1 MPHASLRDAI
11 VDLERCDDLLRISD
25 EIDPRLVAGEIQ
37 RRAYR
42 AGGPALLFARVK
54 GTDLPMVANLFGT
67 LARAKYLFR
76 DTLDAVA
83 ALVDAKVDP
92 QDLLRR
98 LAPLSRLP
106 KVVRHLVPLP
116 VPRRFAP
123 VLARET
129 TLSALPQLVS
139 WPRDGGPFIT
149 LPLVYS
155 EHPDHPGARR
165 SNLGMYRVQIAGND
179 YVTDREAGLHYQ
191 IHRGIG
197 VHHAAAIERGE
208 RLQVSVHVGGPPA
221 LTLAAIMP
229 LPEGLPEIAF
239 AGALGGR
246 AVRLTHVDDGPAILA
261 DADVCIRGWIGPS
274 ETKPE
279 GPFGDHLGYYSL
291 RHDFPVLHVES
302 VHRRRDAIWS
312 FTTVG
317 RPPQEDTT
325 FGALIHELTA
335 KLVPTV
341 LPGVSQVHAVDA
353 AGVHPLLLAIGS
365 ERYVPYARERRPM
378 ELLTQAN
385 AILGQGQMSLA
396 KVLMIVAREDAPQ
409 LDVHDARA
417 FLRHLLER
425 LDPTCDLHFQVNTTV
440 DTLDYSGTALN
451 RGSKVILAAAGAP
464 RRELATSLPSSLTLP
479 DRFSAPRVCM
489 EGVVTI
495 QAPPFTH
502 AESGRDAERFC
513 HAYEPAVAWRG
524 LPLVVLVDDSEQAS
538 RTLDDLLWTVF
549 TRIDPARDVHGI
561 GAFTVDK
568 GWGCRGSIVLDARR
582 KPHHAPP
589 LEQDPDVVR
598 EVDRLRDRGGPLA
611 RWL

>member
-1 MPHASLRDAI
+1 MRHASLQQA
-11 VDLERCDDLLRISD
+11 VADLERSHDLLRITD
-25 EIDPRLVAGEIQ
+25 EIDPKLVMGEIQ
-37 RRAYR
+37 RRVFR
-42 AGGPALLFARVK
+42 ASGPALLFERVT
-54 GTDLPMVANLFGT
+54 GTDVPMLGNLFGT
-67 LARAKYLFR
+67 IARAKFLFR
-76 DTLDAVA
+76 DTLDSVA
-83 ALVDAKVDP
+83 ALVDAKIDP
-92 QDLLRR
+92 QDLPRKLGQV
-98 LAPLSRLP
+98 ARLP
-106 KVVRHLVPLP
+106 KAITHLLPLP
-116 VPRRFAP
+116 IPRRFAP

-139 WPRDGGPFIT
+139 WPRDGGPFVT

-155 EHPDHPGARR
+155 EHPDHPGARA
-165 SNLGMYRVQIAGND
+165 SNLGMYRVQLAGNE
-179 YVTDREAGLHYQ
+179 YVRDREVGLHYQ

-197 VHHAAAIERGE
+197 VHHAAAIARGE
-208 RLQVSVHVGGPPA
+208 RLRVSVYVGGPPA
-221 LTLAAIMP
+221 LTLAAVMP

-246 AVRLTHVDDGPAILA
+246 AVRLTHLDDGPAILA

-291 RHDFPVLHVES
+291 KHEFPVLHVDS
-302 VHRRRDAIWS
+302 VHRRSDAIWP

-325 FGALIHELTA
+325 FGALIHEMTA

-341 LPGVSQVHAVDA
+341 LPGVSEVHAVDA

-396 KVLMIVAREDAPQ
+396 KVLMIVAREDAPS
-409 LDVHDARA
+409 LDVHDVRA

-440 DTLDYSGTALN
+440 DTLDYSGVGLN
-451 RGSKVILAAAGAP
+451 RGSKVVIAAAGAP
-464 RRELATSLPSSLTLP
+464 RRTLSTQLPESLTLP
-479 DRFSAPRVCM
+479 RGFSAPRVCM
-489 EGVVTI
+489 EGVVTVS
-495 QAPPFTH
+495 APPHVHT
-502 AESGRDAERFC
+502 ESGRDVAAFCDSYSAEG
-513 HAYEPAVAWRG
+513 PWRG
-524 LPLVVLVDDSEQAS
+524 FPLVVLVDDSEQAS
-538 RTLDDLLWTVF
+538 RSIDDLLWVAF

-561 GAFTVDK
+561 DAFLVDK
-568 GWGCRGSIVLDARR
+568 AWGCHGSIVLDARK

-598 EVDRLRDRGGPLA
+598 AVDRLRDRGGPLA